1 MRGAVYSRI
10 MSGAGSAGAVTAE
23 EQARRQRVLRLFHAR
38 NLALREPSAAAAYA
52 RLIDALGDGKGPA
65 LHAALLRRV
74 LMIDPTDE
82 AANEAFLLL
91 DRAGDRRTL
100 RRMRRCLVAHPSSY
114 AGLLYGGM
122 VLRNH
127 DRLDEAVRC
136 MERALAIDPG
146 ANQPK
151 EQLWKIREN
160 WGWGGRGEIGRFV
173 DRTEPDA
180 DERFFRTTAAR
191 FFPRHIED
199 FDDLELVMRRD
210 IFHGY
215 LPDRPVIA
223 SDKSVV
229 TIGSCFAQH
238 IRQFLIRHGR
248 HADRVPIP
256 EGLNNTFAVRQFV
269 DWVEGR
275 DELVYSYE
283 KAADG
288 RMERWDADKDREAFR
303 KALAAAGGFIVTVGV
318 AEVWKD
324 RTTDGVYWRGVPAS
338 QFDPGRH
345 EHMLSTVEQ
354 NAENLLAICDGLR
367 RLAGDVPVVCT
378 LSPVPLIA
386 TMREGTSIFAAD
398 AVSKSTL
405 RVAIE
410 TALQR
415 SGGRLRYWPSF
426 EAFRWLGGHLGRS
439 LYGGE
444 DNPRHPDPEMIGR
457 VIKLFVEHYFEPV
470 A

>member
-1 MRGAVYSRI
+1 
-10 MSGAGSAGAVTAE
+10 
-23 EQARRQRVLRLFHAR
+23 
-38 NLALREPSAAAAYA
+38 
-52 RLIDALGDGKGPA
+52 
-65 LHAALLRRV
+65 
-74 LMIDPTDE
+74 
-82 AANEAFLLL
+82 
-91 DRAGDRRTL
+91 
-100 RRMRRCLVAHPSSY
+100 
-114 AGLLYGGM
+114 
-122 VLRNH
+122 
-127 DRLDEAVRC
+127 
-136 MERALAIDPG
+136 
-146 ANQPK
+146 
-151 EQLWKIREN
+151 
-160 WGWGGRGEIGRFV
+160 
-173 DRTEPDA
+173 
-180 DERFFRTTAAR
+180 
-191 FFPRHIED
+191 
-199 FDDLELVMRRD
+199 
-210 IFHGY
+210 
-215 LPDRPVIA
+215 
-223 SDKSVV
+223 VV

-303 KALAAAGGFIVTVGV
+303 SALAAAGGFIVTVGV

-338 QFDPGRH
+338 QFDPDRH

-410 TALQR
+410 TALRR